1 VGWGLGI
8 ERVLALIDDAG
19 IEVPLPVPDVYA
31 VLPDASAL
39 GTAIAVIEALRA
51 AGVSVQMHAGGKD
64 GQGSFKSQ
72 FKKADASG
80 ARFALVF
87 GGDELAQGMVAVK
100 SLRDATIGQRLEP
113 LADVTGWAQSLRGN
127 A

>member
-1 VGWGLGI
+1 
-8 ERVLALIDDAG
+8 
-19 IEVPLPVPDVYA
+19 VPAAAPDVYA
-31 VLPDASAL
+31 VVPDVAALPVVMATL
-39 GTAIAVIEALRA
+39 EALRA
-51 AGVSVQMHAGGKD
+51 SGLQVLMHAGGKD

-87 GGDELAQGMVAVK
+87 GADELAKGQVTIK
-100 SLRDATIGQRLEP
+100 PLRDAAAQQRVELLND
-113 LADVTGWAQSLRGN
+113 LAVWASGLRGN